1 MTAFGA
7 GMPQK
12 VTIAVNPKAKR
23 ANITH
28 INLNEMDTIFSPPI
42 RSFFIA
48 FFLLI
53 TQYDELR
60 FGSLRDFGYTLKNAK
75 IWLNYQRP

>member
-12 VTIAVNPKAKR
+12 VIKLVKPKAKR
-23 ANITH
+23 ANTTH
-28 INLNEMDTIFSPPI
+28 INLNGMDTIFSPQMH
-42 RSFFIA
+42 SSFIA
-48 FFLLI
+48 FFPLI